1 MAIYLDGS
9 KIAVRGS
16 ITFSNVVELTQQ
28 GIGLIDSHCQVVD
41 LNEVTEVDSSAVSML
56 LEWLRVAKMR
66 KLDLHFVNLP
76 ENLNSLLKLYG
87 LSGII
92 LPAT

>member
-1 MAIYLDGS
+1 MAIYLDGN

-16 ITFSNVVELTQQ
+16 ITFNNVVELTQQ
-28 GIGLIDSHCQVVD
+28 GIGLIDDHCQVVD

-56 LEWLRVAKMR
+56 LEWLRIAKMR

-87 LSGII
+87 LSRII
-92 LPAT
+92 LPVA

>member
-92 LPAT
+92 LPAA

>member
-1 MAIYLDGS
+1 MAIFLDGN

-16 ITFSNVVELTQQ
+16 ITFNNVVELTQQ
-28 GIGLIDSHCQVVD
+28 GIDLIDGHCQVVD

-56 LEWLRVAKMR
+56 LEWLRIAKMR

-92 LPAT
+92 LPAA

>member
-1 MAIYLDGS
+1 MAIFLDGN

-16 ITFSNVVELTQQ
+16 ITFNNVVELTQQ
-28 GIGLIDSHCQVVD
+28 GIGLIDGHCQVVD

-56 LEWLRVAKMR
+56 LEWLRIAKMR

-92 LPAT
+92 LPAA

>member
-1 MAIYLDGS
+1 MAIYLDGN

-16 ITFSNVVELTQQ
+16 ITFNNVVELTQQ
-28 GIGLIDSHCQVVD
+28 GIGLIDGHCQVVD

-56 LEWLRVAKMR
+56 LEWLRIAKMR

-92 LPAT
+92 LSAA

>member
-9 KIAVRGS
+9 KIAVRGP

-56 LEWLRVAKMR
+56 LEWLRIAKMR

>member
-1 MAIYLDGS
+1 MTIYLDGN
-9 KIAVRGS
+9 KVAIKGP
-16 ITFSNVVELTQQ
+16 ITFNNVVELTQR
-28 GIGLIDSHCQVVD
+28 GIGLIDSYRQIID

-56 LEWLRVAKMR
+56 LEWLRIAKMR
-66 KLDLHFVNLP
+66 KIDLHLVHFP

-92 LPAT
+92 LPTK

>member
-1 MAIYLDGS
+1 MAIYLDGN

-16 ITFSNVVELTQQ
+16 ITFNNVVELTQQ
-28 GIGLIDSHCQVVD
+28 GIGLIDGHCQVVD

-56 LEWLRVAKMR
+56 LEWLRIAKMR

-92 LPAT
+92 LPAA

>member
-92 LPAT
+92 LSAA

>member
-1 MAIYLDGS
+1 MAIYLDGNKVALS
-9 KIAVRGS
+9 GS
-16 ITFSNVVELTQQ
+16 ITFNNVVELTQQ
-28 GIGLIDSHCQVVD
+28 GIDLMDNHCQIID

-56 LEWLRVAKMR
+56 LEWLRIAKMR
-66 KLDLHFVNLP
+66 KLDLHLVHFP

-92 LPAT
+92 LPTK

>member
-1 MAIYLDGS
+1 MAIYLDGN

-16 ITFSNVVELTQQ
+16 ITFNNVVELTQQ
-28 GIGLIDSHCQVVD
+28 GIGLIDGHCQVVD

-92 LPAT
+92 LPAA